1 MLTCLIPQVTVPIS
15 LYVSIEIVKVAQVFF
30 INLDRDI
37 YYAPSDTP
45 IQCRALNITEDL
57 GQIQYLMSDKTGTL
71 TENDMVFRCCTINGK
86 NYPHGLDGE
95 LNQIRQQVTCAMIC
109 SLQTISQSKLMP
121 KTCMFH

>member
-1 MLTCLIPQVTVPIS
+1 M
-15 LYVSIEIVKVAQVFF
+15 KVAQVFF
-30 INLDRDI
+30 INLDRDM

-86 NYPHGLDGE
+86 NYPHGLNGE
-95 LNQIRQQVTCAMIC
+95 LIRHQVNRAMIC
-109 SLQTISQSKLMP
+109 FL
-121 KTCMFH
+121 